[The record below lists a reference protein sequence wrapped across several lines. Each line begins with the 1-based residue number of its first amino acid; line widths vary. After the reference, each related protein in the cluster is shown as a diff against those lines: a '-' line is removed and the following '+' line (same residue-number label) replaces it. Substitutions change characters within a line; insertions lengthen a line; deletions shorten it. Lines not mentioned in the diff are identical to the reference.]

1 MLNICLFSTMEI
13 SLPDHPSELAWIK
26 NPFNQDQH
34 HRYKGKV
41 INEKGSKESFL
52 PTSGGKFTSA

>member
-52 PTSGGKFTSA
+52 PTLGGKFTTA